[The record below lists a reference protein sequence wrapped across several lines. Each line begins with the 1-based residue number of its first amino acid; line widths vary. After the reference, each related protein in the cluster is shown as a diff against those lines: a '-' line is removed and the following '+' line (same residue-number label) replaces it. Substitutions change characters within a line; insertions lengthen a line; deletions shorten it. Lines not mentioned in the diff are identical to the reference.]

1 MSERDRGRRERRGT
15 DKMEGERRGKEI
27 GKEANEGERGM
38 GQKEREGGGR
48 ERVMADTAYIPM

>member
-38 GQKEREGGGR
+38 GQKERGGGER
-48 ERVMADTAYIPM
+48 E